1 MTDKDLNSKN
11 ASERYD
17 LLLRKGFRASKIRM
31 QPKMKALIVIFVVV
45 CVILVLIGFGEVPHN
60 PQTNVSQSATST
72 TQVNEPNFDWVVF
85 SGNDSVAEA
94 NFNPVKL
101 DTGFIKV
108 GKDPVSIV
116 DDPTGLQLYVVDELA
131 NEISVVNLYSYAT
144 YRTLRVGNR
153 PVFITICPKTAMA
166 YVINQGDNTVT
177 PIHLLGLKIM
187 PTFYAGP
194 DPTSIALNST
204 GTMAFISDA
213 GNNTVLPIDLTKTNP
228 IALTPIP
235 VGADPEQVLT
245 DSSGS
250 SFVYVL
256 NRASGSISVI
266 NMSLLS
272 VTANY
277 TLGGE
282 LGAMTMSEGL
292 PDAYVTD
299 LTNNEIIPF
308 SLLNGAIGTPIK
320 VNFEPTA
327 ITINLRGT
335 YAFVIGEKSGQAAYV
350 DLQNGSTVSNSAIGN
365 GPVALS
371 YMPA

>member
-1 MTDKDLNSKN
+1 MTDKDLDSKN

-17 LLLRKGFRASKIRM
+17 LLLRKGLSASKVRM
-31 QPKMKALIVIFVVV
+31 QPKIKALIVISAVVS
-45 CVILVLIGFGEVPHN
+45 VILVLIGFGEVPHN
-60 PQTNVSQSATST
+60 PQTNVSQSVTST
-72 TQVNEPNFDWVVF
+72 TQANEPNFDWVVF
-85 SGNDSVAEA
+85 SGNESIAEA

-116 DDPTGLQLYVVDELA
+116 DDPKGFQLYVVDELS
-131 NEISVVNLYSYAT
+131 NEISVVSLYSYAT
-144 YRTLRVGNR
+144 YRTLHVGSR
-153 PVFITICPKTAMA
+153 PVFFTICPKTAMA

-177 PIHLLGLKIM
+177 PIHLVGLKIM

-194 DPTSIALNST
+194 DPTSIAVNSA

-213 GNNTVLPIDLTKTNP
+213 GNSTVLPVDLTKTNP
-228 IALTPIP
+228 TALTPIP

-245 DSSGS
+245 DPSGS

-266 NMSLLS
+266 NISQLS

-282 LGAMTMSEGL
+282 LGEMTMSPGV

-308 SLLNGAIGTPIK
+308 SLLNGALGIPIK

-327 ITINLRGT
+327 ITINLKGS
-335 YAFVIGEKSGQAAYV
+335 YAFVVGEISGQAAYV
-350 DLQNGSTVSNSAIGN
+350 DLQSGSIVSNSAIGN